1 VVWVPGPFETLT
13 ASFVVADLLNDMP
26 DLNGRNI
33 TSKFLF
39 LTSRSL
45 RSFWS
50 WVETT
55 GESLR
60 PAAIIVH
67 DGEDD
72 GIGALSRF
80 PYSQPKSFPV
90 VAVGRTTSN
99 KIVAWRDL
107 GELNGTLDGASGEN
121 HFATELNGGAFWFFR
136 IFLPL
141 VCFGAIILGVG
152 RIRQLARAQG
162 RLVVSVMN
170 VAILGE
176 TVGNILRLIYWVS
189 DPLGQQRIWTDNAR
203 NVWHTVS
210 LPFSICSTLLLTIY
224 WHETVRSLN

>member
-1 VVWVPGPFETLT
+1 VWVPGPFETLT

-189 DPLGQQRIWTDNAR
+189 DPLGQQCIWTDNAR